1 MPCFMMGPPLIDTQG
16 YLSYM
21 EYRVAYVSVRRKYHC
36 ENILWMP
43 GMWWQTFTASS
54 LLITEIIFLKGL
66 NCDFFPPP
74 PLRTHLS
81 LWYLCSAARGA
92 EQWPV
97 FCVEKCLRIR
107 VLPTLLLLRS
117 PNFSIIR
124 HKPCLKIMATDLAH
138 FMFFVSGIFCVSGV
152 RPAASP
158 SGQSQVSGSV
168 RAGLGSFSNT
178 SNEHVNSVPVSSTAQ
193 L

>member
-1 MPCFMMGPPLIDTQG
+1 MPPLIDTQG

-21 EYRVAYVSVRRKYHC
+21 EYRVAYVCAEKIS
-36 ENILWMP
+36 LWEYFVNAWHVMADIHSKQFADY
-43 GMWWQTFTASS
+43 GDYLFKRFKLW
-54 LLITEIIFLKGL
+54 L
-66 NCDFFPPP
+66 FPPP

>member
-1 MPCFMMGPPLIDTQG
+1 MLYDGATPHWHTGLKLIFLG
-16 YLSYM
+16 IESPM
-21 EYRVAYVSVRRKYHC
+21 SVRRKYHC

-81 LWYLCSAARGA
+81 LWYLCSAARCA
-92 EQWPV
+92 EKWPV
-97 FCVEKCLRIR
+97 FCVEKCRRIR

-158 SGQSQVSGSV
+158 SGQSQVSGGVSV
-168 RAGLGSFSNT
+168 GLGSFSNT
-178 SNEHVNSVPVSSTAQ
+178 SNEHVNSVPVSSAAQ

>member
-1 MPCFMMGPPLIDTQG
+1 MQ
-16 YLSYM
+16 
-21 EYRVAYVSVRRKYHC
+21 EYS
-36 ENILWMP
+36 
-43 GMWWQTFTASS
+43 TFTDSFIAQVTEFFYNPPCS
-54 LLITEIIFLKGL
+54 L
-66 NCDFFPPP
+66 
-74 PLRTHLS
+74 
-81 LWYLCSAARGA
+81 
-92 EQWPV
+92 
-97 FCVEKCLRIR
+97 
-107 VLPTLLLLRS
+107 
-117 PNFSIIR
+117 
-124 HKPCLKIMATDLAH
+124 CLKIMATDLAH